1 MKQKVWLLVC
11 IGLIIITS
19 QIHAMSENNRLIE
32 ELKQL
37 ETIFQSNDQ
46 EATHWQIQLRE
57 TINTN
62 DLNQKVK
69 QINQIFSNAT
79 VQIEETNHA
88 KKFTWDGQK
97 SPTFNETIMIVE
109 GKNTSSTDI
118 IYVIEVN
125 EKTTVDEFI
134 QKSQIYH
141 LAETIFT
148 NEVKKFAWTKIIV
161 DDMIESV
168 CFFDKIKEVLQV
180 QEVHTMNE
188 KDFTVFSGYT
198 EQWDTSIPSIDNQ
211 MNIQMAARQVAGDK
225 TIITIGTP
233 ILTTEY

>member
-11 IGLIIITS
+11 LGLILVTS
-19 QIHAMSENNRLIE
+19 QIHALSENNRLIE

-37 ETIFQSNDQ
+37 ETIIQSTDL
-46 EATHWQIQLRE
+46 EVTHWQLQLRE
-57 TINTN
+57 TINSN

-69 QINQIFSNAT
+69 QINQSFPNTT

-97 SPTFNETIMIVE
+97 SSNFHESIMVVE
-109 GKNTSSTDI
+109 GKSTSSTEI
-118 IYVIEVN
+118 IYVLEVN

-141 LAETIFT
+141 LANTVFT
-148 NEVKKFAWTKIIV
+148 NEVKKFTCTKTVV
-161 DDMIESV
+161 DDMIDSV
-168 CFFDKIKEVLQV
+168 YFFEKIKEILQV
-180 QEVHTMNE
+180 QELHTMNE
-188 KDFTVFSGYT
+188 KGFTVFSGYT
-198 EQWDTSIPSIDNQ
+198 QQWDTSIPSIDNQ
-211 MNIQMAARQVAGDK
+211 MNIQMAARQVAGNK